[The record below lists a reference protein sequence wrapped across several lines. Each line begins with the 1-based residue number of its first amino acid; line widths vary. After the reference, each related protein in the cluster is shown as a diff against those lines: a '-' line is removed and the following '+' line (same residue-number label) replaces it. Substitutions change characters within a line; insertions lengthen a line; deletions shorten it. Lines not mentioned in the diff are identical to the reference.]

1 MNRCYTVLKWASGLL
16 AGLVMMS
23 AHAEMVGYPAGTLY
37 DSTTFVTGPS
47 LNVTTLNVNAPGTL
61 TIKLTDLQWPEALGS
76 LSFSLTSATN
86 ILGAH
91 TGAGTFSY
99 DVEAAGSL
107 FASIF
112 ATGGGESRTGLYG
125 VNVNFAP
132 LAPVPLPA
140 AGLLLASGLAGFGA
154 LRKKRTVVTSAA

>member
-16 AGLVMMS
+16 ASLVMMS

-47 LNVTTLNVNAPGTL
+47 LNVATLNVASAGTL
-61 TIKLTDLQWPEALGS
+61 TFKLTDLTWPDALSS
-76 LSFSLTSATN
+76 LSFSLTSATD

-91 TGAGTFSY
+91 TGPGTFSY
-99 DVEAAGSL
+99 QVDKAGSL

-112 ATGGGESRTGLYG
+112 AMGGGQSKTGLYG
-125 VNVNFAP
+125 VNVNFSP
-132 LAPVPLPA
+132 VAPVPLPA

-154 LRKKRTVVTSAA
+154 LRKKRTAVTSAA